1 MHSFNMSP
9 NELHTPPNLDSRRKK
24 LIALGPEKLADA
36 LLQVSGQ
43 NSEIE
48 NLIDRLISLPE
59 ENLSRFKKRLARLR
73 NMRKPLF
80 GRASVEF
87 SSELRDILEDLKS
100 CVKDPREGVK
110 LVADFYRTDKSIF
123 EHCDDSSGYIA
134 DIFRYEAKE
143 LFVTYASSCND
154 KAWICDLLIK
164 LSQDDDYGIRGYLF
178 DYVTDF
184 LPENFIAVFID
195 KLWLLAENCSD
206 RNTWLTRIE
215 SIALQIKDAPLFIQS
230 RIAYNGQLFPADYI
244 KIACI
249 YLDTDD
255 AVNALEW
262 LNKMPSREPVFEY
275 DRKQILLA
283 AYNKL
288 GDKDNAGQAAWEI
301 FKEHRNSDNLNSLL
315 ECVGQDKKEEIID
328 GETAIILQEKELSY
342 TNVSFLIQNG
352 RIDQAEIYVFDKLDQ
367 IDGDYYTSVHPLAE
381 EFEKNGRYL
390 TAAILFRA
398 LLESIL
404 NRAQSRYYHHGVRY
418 LKKLDE
424 LSMKIDNWGKLLPHS
439 VYFETIKQK
448 HIRKTSF
455 WGKYEC

>member
-1 MHSFNMSP
+1 MSP
-9 NELHTPPNLDSRRKK
+9 NDLYTPPNLDSRREK
-24 LIALGPEKLADA
+24 LIALGPEVLADA

-80 GRASVEF
+80 GRASMEF
-87 SSELRDILEDLKS
+87 GSELRDILEDLKS
-100 CVKDPREGVK
+100 CVRDPREGVK
-110 LVADFYRTDKSIF
+110 LVADFYRTDKRIF
-123 EHCDDSSGYIA
+123 EHCDDSSGFIA
-134 DIFRYEAKE
+134 DLFRYEAKE
-143 LFVTYASSCND
+143 LFVTYASACND
-154 KAWICDLLIK
+154 KARICDLLIE
-164 LSQDDDYGIRGYLF
+164 LSQGDEFGIRASLF
-178 DYVTDF
+178 DRVNDF
-184 LPENFIAVFID
+184 LPEDFITVLID
-195 KLWLLAENCSD
+195 KMWLLAENNKD
-206 RNTWLTRIE
+206 HDYTWLSRLET
-215 SIALQIKDAPLFIQS
+215 IAVQIKDASLFIRS
-230 RIAYNGQLFPADYI
+230 RIAHSGQLFPADYI
-244 KIACI
+244 KIARI
-249 YLDTDD
+249 YLDADD

-262 LNKMPSREPVFEY
+262 LNKMPSREPAFEY

-439 VYFETIKQK
+439 DYFESIKQK